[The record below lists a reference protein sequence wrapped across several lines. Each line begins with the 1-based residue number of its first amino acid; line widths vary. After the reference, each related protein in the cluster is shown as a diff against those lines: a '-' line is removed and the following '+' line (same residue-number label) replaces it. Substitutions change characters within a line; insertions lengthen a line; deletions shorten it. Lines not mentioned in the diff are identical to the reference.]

1 MGLLLQKTPDAAAA
15 ASLSYLYKRRE
26 QRERG
31 RMDGWIREVTEKVHY
46 NFYVYLDIG
55 SRNSTRPPTLHMLT
69 PRFFMGIQNQ

>member
-26 QRERG
+26 RG
-31 RMDGWIREVTEKVHY
+31 RMDGWMREVTEKVHY
-46 NFYVYLDIG
+46 KSTTSMYLDIG